1 MGALTATSG
10 ARSCVGPTKT
20 SEDLGENAS
29 ACRKLPPTTSSRCL
43 AKESSCRC
51 VRASAQGSEF
61 STFASS
67 LLPTPSLLL
76 LSENPSFDGRR
87 VQARTRLWSLKVV
100 HSILSRLW
108 KPSERVLVLAVRS
121 EPLVR
126 RTPLSLLRHLPHD
139 RRLHPCLLSL
149 ENGRETESRLG
160 QRERVGRRDERE
172 DSRSSAFRPQRQ
184 SWSWTWARWRPGTD

>member
-1 MGALTATSG
+1 MRALRATSG
-10 ARSCVGPTKT
+10 GGTGVGPTRT

-29 ACRKLPPTTSSRCL
+29 ACQVLSPTTSSRCL
-43 AKESSCRC
+43 AKESSCKR

-61 STFASS
+61 SAFAPS

-87 VQARTRLWSLKVV
+87 VQTGTRLWSLKGL

-108 KPSERVLVLAVRS
+108 KPSERVFVLAVRS

-126 RTPLSLLRHLPHD
+126 RTPLSLLRHLHHD
-139 RRLHPCLLSL
+139 RHLHPCLLSL
-149 ENGRETESRLG
+149 ENE
-160 QRERVGRRDERE
+160 
-172 DSRSSAFRPQRQ
+172 
-184 SWSWTWARWRPGTD
+184 